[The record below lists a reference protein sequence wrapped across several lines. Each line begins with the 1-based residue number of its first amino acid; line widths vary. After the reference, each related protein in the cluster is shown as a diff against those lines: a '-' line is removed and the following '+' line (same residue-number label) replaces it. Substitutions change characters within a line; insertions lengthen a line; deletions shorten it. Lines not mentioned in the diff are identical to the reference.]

1 MYAFLNHTKKK
12 KSEHF
17 GWKNDILRILRK
29 FLLNFAVNKD
39 RFHKKV
45 YEKILL
51 KKLQSKRD
59 FNFKSML
66 NT

>member
-29 FLLNFAVNKD
+29 FLLNFAANKD
-39 RFHKKV
+39 QCHAKISEKFLVKKN
-45 YEKILL
+45 YSPNL
-51 KKLQSKRD
+51 
-59 FNFKSML
+59 
-66 NT
+66 